1 MEFYEQFFCRVYY
14 EDTDSGGIVYHANY
28 FKYIERA
35 RTESLRSLG
44 LFQSKIKDQFKLT
57 FVVKNIFAEFI
68 KPAKLDD
75 FLEIKS
81 NFIKF
86 GMVSIKLEQEIFLN
100 DNKIFGAKIK
110 LGIIDMNGKPKK
122 LPGEIKVKLEKLLNN
137 SVKIL
142 N

>member
-1 MEFYEQFFCRVYY
+1 MNNFFCRVYY
-14 EDTDSGGIVYHANY
+14 EDTDSVGIVYHANY

-100 DNKIFGAKIK
+100 DKKIFGAKIK